1 MSKCGLFWVY
11 RALFWMGGGE
21 WGWREHYFGRRG
33 VSEYFGWVGVG
44 GVGWGWMG
52 LSGGGWG

>member
-11 RALFWMGGGE
+11 GALFWVDGGE
-21 WGWREHYFGRRG
+21 WGWMEHYFGRFG

-44 GVGWGWMG
+44 GVGWGWVG
-52 LSGGGWG
+52 VSGGG